1 MKKELIAIMMA
12 ALTVGAVAA
21 ETTAPAPNAGNEK
34 SIVAKHECKGGKCA
48 KMQDAKH
55 ECKDGKC
62 KDGACKGGKCA
73 KMQDAKHECKGG
85 KCAGKQVVKYE
96 CKGGTCKDRIC
107 AERKSM
113 KHECK
118 KCVKKENTA
127 PAETK

>member
-12 ALTVGAVAA
+12 AVTVGAVAA
-21 ETTAPAPNAGNEK
+21 ETTASAPNAGNETK
-34 SIVAKHECKGGKCA
+34 TIAAKHECKGGKCA

-62 KDGACKGGKCA
+62 KNGA
-73 KMQDAKHECKGG
+73 
-85 KCAGKQVVKYE
+85 
-96 CKGGTCKDRIC
+96 CKDRIC

-118 KCVKKENTA
+118 KCVKKENAA